1 MIIIIIILIKRNVCL
16 LIEKTND
23 YQMINTRI
31 EEMSKQYSGIFST
44 FYFTSLLYE
53 MTFLRAL
60 YIDVKFKWSLICK

>member
-60 YIDVKFKWSLICK
+60 YIDVKFK

>member
-60 YIDVKFKWSLICK
+60 YINISDP